1 MAFTSPRIHAAKTT
15 RRRSFMAQPFK
26 SPSGMF
32 YIRRKVPEAL
42 RAALGREYKRSL
54 GTPDPNEAKRLFAL
68 EWEKS
73 ESLFALARAQGAG
86 AVTLS
91 QRDMRILAE
100 RWFEAELAK
109 MDASGDFSAWLA
121 EGAEVTWAQGDRYQS
136 QKAVITLQEAIND
149 SPEDE
154 ALVDTGGLVQKAL
167 RDANIPMP
175 GKGTPELETLI
186 ASFRAQWLKLSETA
200 LARHRGNWGHSKSE
214 LSTEPLSV
222 EVKKT
227 PIKKEKGLLVA
238 FEEYAQDRLLTD
250 GSTRAVQRSIRASR
264 ALINEFIELCGD
276 MPISKISRDVIRQY
290 RIDISTMPVKGKGIR
305 KLSARQKITKS
316 KAEAL
321 PTLSAGTIRNKL
333 RGISAVLSYALRM
346 QWIQENPV
354 IAGGIGGAAAK
365 AASKQM
371 VGKRARNFYGDDELV
386 KIFQSPAFSAE
397 GWSPPRADFGKA
409 WYWMPLLMYYT
420 GARREELAQLAVSD
434 VRFDSPEAGRYL
446 SILNTEGEEDGSRG
460 VKNAG
465 SRRSIPL
472 HPDLLTLGLLEYIAS
487 IPSDGQLFPNL
498 KPNSFGYYGANF
510 GKRWAEYLRK
520 QVGLS
525 SSANPSHGFRH
536 TFKTLCRK
544 VGIDEDVHDAITGH
558 SGGSNVARD
567 YGEMPLSRIA
577 EELKKYPKAPIQYL

>member
-1 MAFTSPRIHAAKTT
+1 
-15 RRRSFMAQPFK
+15 
-26 SPSGMF
+26 
-32 YIRRKVPEAL
+32 
-42 RAALGREYKRSL
+42 
-54 GTPDPNEAKRLFAL
+54 
-68 EWEKS
+68 
-73 ESLFALARAQGAG
+73 
-86 AVTLS
+86 
-91 QRDMRILAE
+91 
-100 RWFEAELAK
+100 
-109 MDASGDFSAWLA
+109 
-121 EGAEVTWAQGDRYQS
+121 
-136 QKAVITLQEAIND
+136 
-149 SPEDE
+149 
-154 ALVDTGGLVQKAL
+154 
-167 RDANIPMP
+167 
-175 GKGTPELETLI
+175 
-186 ASFRAQWLKLSETA
+186 
-200 LARHRGNWGHSKSE
+200 
-214 LSTEPLSV
+214 
-222 EVKKT
+222 
-227 PIKKEKGLLVA
+227 
-238 FEEYAQDRLLTD
+238 
-250 GSTRAVQRSIRASR
+250 
-264 ALINEFIELCGD
+264 
-276 MPISKISRDVIRQY
+276 
-290 RIDISTMPVKGKGIR
+290 
-305 KLSARQKITKS
+305 
-316 KAEAL
+316 L

-434 VRFDSPEAGRYL
+434 VRFDSPEVGRYL

-498 KPNSFGYYGANF
+498 KPNPSGYYGANF